1 MAEDLTP
8 KLVRSYDSAEL
19 GGGGQVRNVT
29 IVEFMVGRLGPFQHV
44 FDRNPSAAEM
54 QQVMQAK
61 ANSLIGL
68 V

>member
-8 KLVRSYDSAEL
+8 KLVRSYDSAEVGA
-19 GGGGQVRNVT
+19 GGTVRNTT
-29 IVEFMVGRLGPFQHV
+29 IVEFTVGRFGPFQHV
-44 FDRNPSAAEM
+44 FDRNPSASDM

-61 ANSLIGL
+61 VNAMIGL